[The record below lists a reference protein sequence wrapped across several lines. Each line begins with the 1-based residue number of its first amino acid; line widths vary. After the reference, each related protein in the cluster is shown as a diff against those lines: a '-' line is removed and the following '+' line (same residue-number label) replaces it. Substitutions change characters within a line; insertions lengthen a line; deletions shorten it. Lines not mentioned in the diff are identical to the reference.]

1 MKRRTF
7 WVAAHVLLFWGRSAV
22 RARLQGL
29 DQAMAG
35 ESSDRR
41 VMIAILLTSTLLT
54 MLGIA
59 GVLIGTYDL
68 QSSPLPEDL
77 QDQGQLKLQF
87 LEAQATNPYRRPM
100 AAANIVVSAL
110 VLIGSFMLSW
120 RRKLAQWW
128 IRQAVTAKLIW
139 IAAYTATLVYH
150 LKLVSPS
157 LPASNQ
163 GGGTLTEL
171 ISNVVLG
178 SLISAALHVGAA
190 WRVSRPDIGAFIE
203 KSTKS

>member
-1 MKRRTF
+1 
-7 WVAAHVLLFWGRSAV
+7 
-22 RARLQGL
+22 
-29 DQAMAG
+29 MAG

-59 GVLIGTYDL
+59 GVLMGTYDL
-68 QSSPLPEDL
+68 QSGPLPEDL
-77 QDQGQLKLQF
+77 QDLGQLKLQF

-100 AAANIVVSAL
+100 AAANIVVSGL

-139 IAAYTATLVYH
+139 IVAYTATLVYH
-150 LKLVSPS
+150 LKLVFPS
-157 LPASNQ
+157 LPAQSP
-163 GGGTLTEL
+163 GGATLTEL

-178 SLISAALHVGAA
+178 SLISAALHVAAA
-190 WRVSRPDIGAFIE
+190 WRVSRPDIKAFIE
-203 KSTKS
+203 GGGTN

>member
-1 MKRRTF
+1 
-7 WVAAHVLLFWGRSAV
+7 
-22 RARLQGL
+22 
-29 DQAMAG
+29 MAS

-41 VMIAILLTSTLLT
+41 VLIAVLLTSTLLT

-59 GVLIGTYDL
+59 GVLLGTYDL
-68 QSSPLPEDL
+68 QSSPLPKDL
-77 QDQGQLKLQF
+77 QDLAPLKLQF

-139 IAAYTATLVYH
+139 IVAYTATMVHH
-150 LKLVSPS
+150 LKLVFPS
-157 LPASNQ
+157 LPAPSPS
-163 GGGTLTEL
+163 GATLNEL

-178 SLISAALHVGAA
+178 SIISAALHVAAA
-190 WRVSRPDIGAFIE
+190 WRVSRPDIRAFIKE
-203 KSTKS
+203 SSKS